1 MLLEDHQLALI
12 EWTEL
17 PRGIRLGTGGAC
29 RVSELSED
37 GGLVRVRL
45 DVQGEGQAVLEL
57 PLGDAAGY
65 WNPGLSGGRGL
76 PADWAGRDA
85 FSAARSAPIG
95 ALYDADGSSRLAFGF
110 DCLVHEGE
118 LQYGVSEE
126 EKTFVVR
133 LPIEGRLA
141 ELEAGL
147 DLVVVSEAMPYARAV
162 RAVSEAVRAD
172 LPVRPASTASREP
185 VYSTWYAHSQ
195 RISEQVIEAD
205 AAVAAELGCR
215 SVFIDDGWQ
224 RFGDGRWYAGC
235 GDWVPDTD
243 KFPDLAALSGRLH
256 GQDLDV
262 VLWIAPLLLG
272 EQSEAFDRL
281 HRFAPHHS
289 EALRCRVLDP
299 RHPEVRAHLVETCA
313 RLVRDYDLDGL
324 KIDFL
329 NAAMVYAGEP
339 STGDVADVGEAMTLL
354 LRGVADAV
362 DLERPGALIEFR
374 QPYVS
379 PAVASY
385 ADVVRADDCPAD
397 AVQNRRSILDLRLL
411 SNGQVVHA
419 DPIMWDPTASSDAA
433 VRQLFGAFF
442 GVPQISMPLVS
453 LPAAH
458 REAVAAVLG
467 VWRELSGVLI
477 DGEVTAG
484 LPVDGYPSAAARLG
498 ETLVVAAYG
507 GSVLDLDLDGVRRL
521 VVLNASGSAQL
532 AYRSSAPAT
541 STAGLTVVTGA
552 ATGGAAGRVEL
563 ERQGFLPIPAWS
575 IAELVLD

>member
-1 MLLEDHQLALI
+1 MLLEDHHLSLI

-17 PRGIRLGTGGAC
+17 PRGIRLGTGGSV
-29 RVSELSED
+29 RVSERGED
-37 GGLVRVRL
+37 GPLVRVSL
-45 DVQGEGQAVLEL
+45 AVQGEGQIVLEL

-85 FSAARSAPIG
+85 FSAVRSAPIG

-141 ELEAGL
+141 ELESGL
-147 DLVVVSEAMPYARAV
+147 DLVVVGEAMPYARAI

-172 LPVRPASTASREP
+172 LPVRPASSASREP

-205 AAVAAELGCR
+205 VAVAAELGCR

-235 GDWVPDTD
+235 GDWVPDPV

-256 GQDLDV
+256 AQGLDV

-281 HRFAPHHS
+281 HRFAPHYS
-289 EALRCRVLDP
+289 EALRTRVLDP
-299 RHPEVRAHLVETCA
+299 RHPEVRASLIETCA

-329 NAAMVYAGEP
+329 NSAMVYAGEP
-339 STGDVADVGEAMTLL
+339 STGDIADVGEAMTLL

-411 SNGQVVHA
+411 ANGQIVHA
-419 DPIMWDPTASSDAA
+419 DPIMWDPTAPSDAP

-458 REAVAAVLG
+458 RAEVAAVLR
-467 VWRELSGVLI
+467 VWRELRDVLL
-477 DGEVTAG
+477 DGEITAG
-484 LPVDGYPSAAARLG
+484 LPIDGYQTAAARLG
-498 ETLVVAAYG
+498 DTLLVVAYG
-507 GSVLDLDLDGVRRL
+507 ASILDLDLDGVRRL
-521 VVLNASGSAQL
+521 VVLNASGSGQL
-532 AYRSSAPAT
+532 AYRSSASTPA
-541 STAGLTVVTGA
+541 TAGLTVLTGEA
-552 ATGGAAGRVEL
+552 RGVESISVEL
-563 ERQGFLPIPAWS
+563 TAQGFLPVPPWS
-575 IAELVLD
+575 IAELAIG

>member
-1 MLLEDHQLALI
+1 MLLEDHHLSLI

-17 PRGIRLGTGGAC
+17 PRGIRLGTGGAV
-29 RVSELSED
+29 RVSEQSED
-37 GGLVRVRL
+37 GGLVRIGL
-45 DVQGEGQAVLEL
+45 AVQGEGQVVLEL
-57 PLGDAAGY
+57 PLGNAAGY
-65 WNPGLSGGRGL
+65 WNPGLSADRGL
-76 PADWAGRDA
+76 PADWKGRDR
-85 FSAARSAPIG
+85 FSAVRSAPIG
-95 ALYDADGSSRLAFGF
+95 VLYDADGDSRLAFGF

-147 DLVVVSEAMPYARAV
+147 GLVLVGEAMPYGRAV
-162 RAVSEAVRAD
+162 RAISGAVRAD

-185 VYSTWYAHSQ
+185 VYSTWYAYSQ
-195 RISEQVIEAD
+195 RISEQIIESD
-205 AAVAAELGCR
+205 VAVAAELGCR

-235 GDWVPDTD
+235 GDWVPDES

-256 GQDLDV
+256 AQGLDV

-281 HRFAPHHS
+281 RPFATHYA
-289 EALRCRVLDP
+289 EGLRAWVLDP

-313 RLVRDYDLDGL
+313 RLMRVYDLDGL

-329 NAAMVYAGEP
+329 NNAMAYAGEP
-339 STGDVADVGEAMTLL
+339 SNGDLADVGEAMTVL

-397 AVQNRRSILDLRLL
+397 ALQNRRSILDLRLL
-411 SNGQVVHA
+411 ASGQVVHA
-419 DPIMWDPTASSDAA
+419 DPVMWDPSAKPGAA
-433 VRQLFGAFF
+433 ARQLFGAFF
-442 GVPQISMPLVS
+442 GVPQISMPLAS

-458 REAVAAVLG
+458 RDEVAAVLA
-467 VWRELSGVLI
+467 VWRELRDVLL
-477 DGEVTAG
+477 DGEITAG

-498 ETLVVAAYG
+498 DTLVVGAYS
-507 GSVLDLDLDGVRRL
+507 GSVVDLDLEGVRRL
-521 VVLNASGSAQL
+521 VVLNASESSHVAYRRDAPASSTAELAIITGSAS
-532 AYRSSAPAT
+532 AAPA
-541 STAGLTVVTGA
+541 
-552 ATGGAAGRVEL
+552 RVEL
-563 ERQGFLPIPAWS
+563 TTQGFLAIPSWS
-575 IAELVLD
+575 IAVLVID

>member
-1 MLLEDHQLALI
+1 VLLEDHHLSLI

-17 PRGIRLGTGGAC
+17 SRGVRLGTGGAV
-29 RVSELSED
+29 RVSEQGED
-37 GGLVRVRL
+37 GGLVRIRL
-45 DVQGEGQAVLEL
+45 AVQGEGQVVLEL

-65 WNPGLSGGRGL
+65 WNPGLSSDRGL
-76 PADWAGRDA
+76 PADWKGRDR
-85 FSAARSAPIG
+85 FSAVRSAPIG
-95 ALYDADGSSRLAFGF
+95 ALYDADGISRLAFGF

-141 ELEAGL
+141 ELESGL
-147 DLVVVSEAMPYARAV
+147 DLVIVGEAMPYARAV
-162 RAVSEAVRAD
+162 RAVSEAVRAEQ
-172 LPVRPASTASREP
+172 PVRPASTASREP
-185 VYSTWYAHSQ
+185 VYSTWYAYSQ
-195 RISEQVIEAD
+195 RISEQIIESD
-205 AAVAAELGCR
+205 VAVAAELGCR

-235 GDWVPDTD
+235 GDWVPDSV

-256 GQDLDV
+256 AQGLDV

-272 EQSEAFDRL
+272 EQSEAFERL
-281 HRFAPHHS
+281 RRFATHYS
-289 EALRCRVLDP
+289 DGLRAWVLDP
-299 RHPEVRAHLVETCA
+299 RHPEVREHLVETCA
-313 RLVRDYDLDGL
+313 RLMRDYALDGL

-329 NAAMVYAGEP
+329 NNAMAYAGEP
-339 STGDVADVGEAMTLL
+339 STGDLADVGEAMTVL

-411 SNGQVVHA
+411 ASGQIVHA
-419 DPIMWDPTASSDAA
+419 DPIMWDSTATPATA

-442 GVPQISMPLVS
+442 GVPQISMPLAP
-453 LPAAH
+453 LPTAH
-458 REAVAAVLG
+458 RAEVAAVLG
-467 VWRELSGVLI
+467 VWRELSGVLL
-477 DGEVTAG
+477 DGEITAG

-498 ETLVVAAYG
+498 DTLVVAAYT
-507 GSVLDLDLDGVRRL
+507 GSVVDLDLDGVRRL
-521 VVLNASGSAQL
+521 VVLNASGSGQL
-532 AYRSSAPAT
+532 AYRCADGSP
-541 STAGLTVVTGA
+541 STAGLSIITGA
-552 ATGGAAGRVEL
+552 AAGTAPSSVEL
-563 ERQGFLPIPAWS
+563 AAQGFLPVPPWS
-575 IAELVLD
+575 IAELAIG